1 MGNLERVIERAG
13 DGSRNHTAERPRSK
27 YDYSKKPG
35 ENIRAALCLD
45 KRTLLQHDL
54 CKPLHAAGFLY
65 KVYECADEQEGN
77 EGDRIP
83 AALKGVNE
91 AVEGVVEAC

>member
-13 DGSRNHTAERPRSK
+13 DGSCNHTAERPGSK
-27 YDYSKKPG
+27 DDYAKKPG
-35 ENIRAALCLD
+35 KNTRAALCLD

-54 CKPLHAAGFLY
+54 CKPLYAAGFLY

-77 EGDRIP
+77 ERDCIP

-91 AVEGVVEAC
+91 AVEGVIEAC